1 MTLFFLAASGDPDAE
16 TLVRSMRLDRDRM
29 QDSML
34 SLEVTGWLD
43 TITAPELLAL
53 FKEAAKELMGLGIQ
67 EVNHA
72 GFYATLNGK
81 YPKDEKQFW
90 KLIKGLSSA
99 EYKGETTIGKIAEA
113 LKAEG
118 LAEASEDVSY
128 FALQEKHHGIKTRD
142 MYDKYAPKEE
152 GTSDKVYVCSVCGFV
167 YEGDLDA
174 EPADFK
180 CPLCGCGKGVF
191 KLQ

>member
-1 MTLFFLAASGDPDAE
+1 MSVHGQTKGTALEKQIGQIATMEAMGGMMYFALARIA
-16 TLVRSMRLDRDRM
+16 
-29 QDSML
+29 QDL
-34 SLEVTGWLD
+34 GYEEV
-43 TITAPELLAL
+43 
-53 FKEAAKELMGLGIQ
+53 AKELMGLGMQ

-90 KLIKGLSSA
+90 KLIKGVSSA
-99 EYKGETTIGKIAEA
+99 EFKGETTIGKIAEA
-113 LKAEG
+113 LKANG
-118 LAEASEDVSY
+118 LAEAAEDVSY

-152 GTSDKVYVCSVCGFV
+152 GTPEKVYVCSVCGFV

-174 EPADFK
+174 EPADYK
-180 CPLCGCGKGVF
+180 CPLCGCAKGVF